1 MTRETLEQY
10 SLVSLYSALAVLTLA
25 MFGYVLYLARAAA
38 SQPEPAGAAV
48 PELADVA
55 VPVSA
60 GADVG
65 ARLATEPVG
74 RGVRAGWAGTSPD
87 QPDGVG
93 TDAARTGSVPMDPVG
108 GSARGARRAAGP
120 ARMLTWLATLLVG
133 ASIILRGLSVNRPP
147 LGNLHEFIAAA
158 SFVVLL
164 GFSVWTLKRNVDWL
178 GAFVTAPV
186 LLMLGSATTFWYT
199 EAAQLLPS
207 LRSSWLVIHVSV
219 ATISVGVFTLAATVS
234 LAYLLVDRSDRLP
247 TAGTSRA
254 ARLRRVLP
262 PAAELERL
270 GYGLHVIA
278 FPLWTFT
285 LIAGAIW
292 ARQAWASYWNWD
304 PKEVWTFVIWVVY
317 AAYLHA
323 RATTG
328 ISRQKATYLALAG
341 FACIIL
347 NYSIVNMYFVGQHSY
362 SGV

>member
-25 MFGYVLYLARAAA
+25 MLGYVIYLARAASTA
-38 SQPEPAGAAV
+38 PARPATTREPVG
-48 PELADVA
+48 
-55 VPVSA
+55 
-60 GADVG
+60 VG
-65 ARLATEPVG
+65 ARS
-74 RGVRAGWAGTSPD
+74 GVASDVPASRPPAD
-87 QPDGVG
+87 
-93 TDAARTGSVPMDPVG
+93 DAATLR
-108 GSARGARRAAGP
+108 ARRAAGP
-120 ARMLTWLATLLVG
+120 ARMLTWLATFLVALSIVLRG
-133 ASIILRGLSVNRPP
+133 ASVHRPP
-147 LGNLHEFIAAA
+147 LGNLHEFVAAA
-158 SFVVLL
+158 SFVLL
-164 GFSVWTLKRNVDWL
+164 LAFSAWGLRRNVDWL

-199 EAAQLLPS
+199 DAAQLMPS

-219 ATISVGVFTLAATVS
+219 ATISVGVFTLAAMVA
-234 LAYLLVDRSDRLP
+234 LAYLLIDR
-247 TAGTSRA
+247 AESRDGDSESGLG
-254 ARLRRVLP
+254 RLRRVLP

-270 GYGLHVIA
+270 SYGMHVIA

-328 ISRQKATYLALAG
+328 ISRQKATYIALAG
-341 FACIIL
+341 FACIII